1 MRLAAFNLP
10 SIAKLTMTDELHLQE
25 LGERKIALFCCIPD
39 SDKSLNYL
47 VGMIYTQLI
56 QTLYRQADRVHKG
69 RLPVPVHCLM
79 DEYANISLPKDT
91 FLSAL
96 ATMRSRAIFCSIIV
110 QNMAQL
116 KAMYKDDWES
126 LVGLCDEFLYL
137 GGTEKETHKYVSELL
152 GKETISTTSYN
163 QSKGRSGSYSINHQQ
178 SGRDLMTP
186 DEVRLLD
193 NSKCILFI
201 RGERP
206 VIDLKYNL
214 LKHPNI
220 RYTEDGGAAP
230 YDYTAADNARDDLP
244 GAPENYELLDIDILP
259 VPTDEAAR
267 QLQSTLLGV
276 ETNVA
281 NWQRRQNANNN
292 FTATIPYDME
302 LQRKETKEM
311 LDDLTTR
318 DQRMMFGLVT
328 LVHLAD
334 SKEQLDSD
342 TETLY
347 STARKHLC
355 QLSTLR
361 WQQKD
366 GLDTVLPYGLR
377 KIQAL
382 RTLTTESTAVL
393 IPFRAQEIMEP
404 NGLYYGQN
412 AVSKNMIVA
421 DRRLL
426 LNGNSFRLGVSGS
439 GKSMSAKEEIVQI
452 ALSTE
457 DDILILDPESEFG
470 YLTEALGGE
479 VIRIS
484 ATSDTHINALD
495 MDRAYGDERNPIVSK
510 SEFVLSLF
518 EQLIGDGMV
527 TAKEK
532 SILGRCTEQVYLPY
546 IRNGYKGTPPTLQ
559 DFYRLLQMQP
569 EPEAQGL
576 ALSSELFIT
585 GTLNTFA
592 RHTNVDTQARI
603 IAYDIRELGEQLMPL
618 GMLVTLDAIY
628 NRVIQNWKKGRRTWI
643 FCDEFYILFRYEYSA
658 NFFYKL
664 WKRIRKYN
672 GLVTGLTQNV
682 DELLHSD
689 TARLMLAN
697 SEFLVMLNQSATDR
711 AELAKLLNISDNQL
725 GYVTNVPAGCG
736 LIRCAGNIVPFTN
749 SFPKDTKLYKL
760 MSTNPSE
767 KRE

>member
-1 MRLAAFNLP
+1 M
-10 SIAKLTMTDELHLQE
+10 
-25 LGERKIALFCCIPD
+25 
-39 SDKSLNYL
+39 
-47 VGMIYTQLI
+47 
-56 QTLYRQADRVHKG
+56 
-69 RLPVPVHCLM
+69 PVHCLM
-79 DEYANISLPKDT
+79 DEYANLSLPKDT

-96 ATMRSRAIFCSIIV
+96 ATMRSRGIFCSIIV

-206 VIDLKYNL
+206 VVDLKYNL

-230 YDYTAADNARDDLP
+230 YDYTAADNAL
-244 GAPENYELLDIDILP
+244 
-259 VPTDEAAR
+259 
-267 QLQSTLLGV
+267 
-276 ETNVA
+276 
-281 NWQRRQNANNN
+281 
-292 FTATIPYDME
+292 
-302 LQRKETKEM
+302 
-311 LDDLTTR
+311 
-318 DQRMMFGLVT
+318 
-328 LVHLAD
+328 
-334 SKEQLDSD
+334 
-342 TETLY
+342 
-347 STARKHLC
+347 
-355 QLSTLR
+355 
-361 WQQKD
+361 
-366 GLDTVLPYGLR
+366 
-377 KIQAL
+377 
-382 RTLTTESTAVL
+382 
-393 IPFRAQEIMEP
+393 
-404 NGLYYGQN
+404 
-412 AVSKNMIVA
+412 
-421 DRRLL
+421 
-426 LNGNSFRLGVSGS
+426 
-439 GKSMSAKEEIVQI
+439 
-452 ALSTE
+452 
-457 DDILILDPESEFG
+457 
-470 YLTEALGGE
+470 
-479 VIRIS
+479 
-484 ATSDTHINALD
+484 
-495 MDRAYGDERNPIVSK
+495 ERNPIVSK

-643 FCDEFYILFRYEYSA
+643 FCDEFYRARRS
-658 NFFYKL
+658 
-664 WKRIRKYN
+664 
-672 GLVTGLTQNV
+672 VT
-682 DELLHSD
+682 
-689 TARLMLAN
+689 
-697 SEFLVMLNQSATDR
+697 
-711 AELAKLLNISDNQL
+711 
-725 GYVTNVPAGCG
+725 
-736 LIRCAGNIVPFTN
+736 
-749 SFPKDTKLYKL
+749 
-760 MSTNPSE
+760 
-767 KRE
+767 